1 LSLGKRVPG
10 AIAPLLAVVA
20 VVLVFLPLSPA
31 YDLDVFLRAGYATLH
46 GLQLYPRAGSPA
58 VYSGSSFVYPYLA
71 ALPFAPLA
79 TMSRGMSVDLFFA
92 ISVGAVLIACLAAA
106 HGDPW
111 RPTLVLCSCFTI
123 TGLQLGALSPLLFA
137 GTVFLWLLRDRPVAL
152 GLLAAAVVV
161 SKLFLAPLL
170 IWLLLARRWR
180 AFAYASG
187 FTLALLA
194 AGFLLGPIGVPPYAH
209 ILLQLGAHEARAGF
223 GLIGALLNAGLAPA
237 AAHTTV
243 LVLTAAVFAGAY
255 LHHRRERDERVL
267 FCAGIVGSLLLT
279 PILWSH
285 YLVLLAVPLL
295 ALGVRRRWFVLL
307 ALASWAVAP
316 PHGVHL
322 DTDLIDGMRS
332 SGVWLA
338 VVLVFFASM
347 SGSGAQPVR
356 ERLDRIVQRIR

>member
-1 LSLGKRVPG
+1 LSLGQRVPG

-31 YDLDVFLRAGYATLH
+31 YDLVVFLRAGYATLH
-46 GLQLYPRAGSPA
+46 GLQVYPPVGSPA
-58 VYSGSSFVYPYLA
+58 VYSGSSFVYPYIA

-79 TMSRGMSVDLFFA
+79 TISRGLSIDLFFA

-106 HGDPW
+106 RSDPW
-111 RPTLVLCSCFTI
+111 RATLVLCSCFTI

-137 GTVFLWLLRDRPVAL
+137 GTVFLWLLRGRPKAL

-187 FTLALLA
+187 FTLALLT
-194 AGFLLGPIGVPPYAH
+194 AGFLLGPIGVSRYAH
-209 ILLQLGAHEARAGF
+209 ILSALGAHEARAGF
-223 GLIGALLNAGLAPA
+223 GLIGALLNAGVAPA
-237 AAHTTV
+237 AARTTA

-255 LHHRRERDERVL
+255 VHHRRAHDERVL

-285 YLVLLAVPLL
+285 YLVFLAAPLL
-295 ALGVRRRWFVLL
+295 ALGAARRWFVLL
-307 ALASWAVAP
+307 ALASWAIAP

-322 DTDLIDGMRS
+322 DTDVIDGVNS
-332 SGVWLA
+332 SGAWLA
-338 VVLVFFASM
+338 VVLVALSM
-347 SGSGAQPVR
+347 FGSRAQAVR
-356 ERLDRIVQRIR
+356 ERLERIQQRTR

>member
-1 LSLGKRVPG
+1 LSLGQRVPG
-10 AIAPLLAVVA
+10 AIATLLAVVA

-31 YDLDVFLRAGYATLH
+31 YDLAVFLRAGYATLH
-46 GLQLYPRAGSPA
+46 GLQVYPRVGSPA

-79 TMSRGMSVDLFFA
+79 TMSRSLSVGLFFA
-92 ISVGAVLIACLAAA
+92 ISVGAVLIACLAA
-106 HGDPW
+106 HSDPW
-111 RPTLVLCSCFTI
+111 RATLVLCSCFMI

-137 GTVFLWLLRDRPVAL
+137 GAVFLWLLRDRPKAL

-194 AGFLLGPIGVPPYAH
+194 GGFLLGPIGVSRYAH
-209 ILLQLGAHEARAGF
+209 ILSALGAHEARAGF
-223 GLIGALLNAGLAPA
+223 GLIGALLNAGVAPA
-237 AAHTTV
+237 AARTTV

-255 LHHRRERDERVL
+255 LHHRRAHDERVL

-285 YLVLLAVPLL
+285 YLVLLAAPLL
-295 ALGVRRRWFVLL
+295 ALGAARRWFVLV
-307 ALASWAVAP
+307 ALASWAIAP

-322 DTDLIDGMRS
+322 DTDVIDGVNS
-332 SGVWLA
+332 SGPWLA
-338 VVLVFFASM
+338 VVLVALSM
-347 SGSGAQPVR
+347 FGSRAQPVR
-356 ERLDRIVQRIR
+356 ERLERIQGRIR